1 MGLSGRLRKAVW
13 TWLFG
18 QLVLD
23 DFELTDTTKTMSTV
37 DTGLGRTLGSSSR
50 VVLRLGRKGRP
61 LFTQQEDFFSAQTV
75 LDALLNSQTLSN

>member
-37 DTGLGRTLGSSSR
+37 DTGLGRTLGSSR
-50 VVLRLGRKGRP
+50 VVLRLGHLLLKV
-61 LFTQQEDFFSAQTV
+61 DHSSHKKIFSA
-75 LDALLNSQTLSN
+75 NCP